1 MSNELHE
8 LSTGDLEE
16 VSGGIYRNFT
26 PGPSITPS
34 IPIPPPVLGLLGSGP
49 VIPGGYGPIGTIT
62 PQYRALLMQAAPQA
76 PSASTLPAR

>member
-16 VSGGIYRNFT
+16 VSGGIYWGT
-26 PGPSITPS
+26 LPSGPSITPS

-49 VIPGGYGPIGTIT
+49 VIPGGYGPIGSIT
-62 PQYRALLMQAAPQA
+62 PQ
-76 PSASTLPAR
+76 

>member
-49 VIPGGYGPIGTIT
+49 ANPGGYVNPIGTIT
-62 PQYRALLMQAAPQA
+62 PQ
-76 PSASTLPAR
+76 

>member
-16 VSGGIYRNFT
+16 VSGGIYWGNFP

-34 IPIPPPVLGLLGSGP
+34 IPIPPPVLALLGSGP
-49 VIPGGYGPIGTIT
+49 ANPGGYVNPIGTIT
-62 PQYRALLMQAAPQA
+62 PQ
-76 PSASTLPAR
+76 

>member
-34 IPIPPPVLGLLGSGP
+34 IPIPPPVLGSWG
-49 VIPGGYGPIGTIT
+49 
-62 PQYRALLMQAAPQA
+62 
-76 PSASTLPAR
+76 PARSSLEGTARSVPSPLSNARS